1 MTYLEYSFND
11 NESRAEARKNLEN
24 TIDGLRRRFGNRVVV
39 RAMMVKSDV
48 AQGDPKRDHVIYPAG
63 FQEKPEFW

>member
-1 MTYLEYSFND
+1 
-11 NESRAEARKNLEN
+11 
-24 TIDGLRRRFGNRVVV
+24 
-39 RAMMVKSDV
+39 MVKSDV